1 MLCWTLDCW
10 DAKIDKDFADFK
22 NTLKTSWTSTCDMVL
37 PTKIQVRNEH
47 KAISRVIPHCQK
59 CFLTDVYKTRG
70 NVTIGVTSKV
80 IFGNKNIVVDGGVF
94 WIQILPVNRQQRH
107 EDSTWKPWK
116 SNPPPWKSNRHY
128 LFSKDRLILQT
139 TTFLLCKG
147 NLSSSKR
154 SFSIFQLVCF
164 FGLEMCDTCHV
175 NPKFFVVV
183 KRCQQKQRQNGL
195 QVPNI

>member
-1 MLCWTLDCW
+1 
-10 DAKIDKDFADFK
+10 
-22 NTLKTSWTSTCDMVL
+22 MVL

-107 EDSTWKPWK
+107 EDST
-116 SNPPPWKSNRHY
+116 
-128 LFSKDRLILQT
+128 
-139 TTFLLCKG
+139 
-147 NLSSSKR
+147 
-154 SFSIFQLVCF
+154 
-164 FGLEMCDTCHV
+164 
-175 NPKFFVVV
+175 
-183 KRCQQKQRQNGL
+183 
-195 QVPNI
+195 